1 MIPDG
6 TYTYYKEQR
15 FIGAGAIPIRATF
28 KRGSLTHLTNWG
40 DLVPMHWYPSYE
52 AGVIAA
58 IRREL
63 ALQHTYGGQR
73 VSYAPIDDLGLGG
86 AA

>member
-15 FIGAGAIPIRATF
+15 FIGAEAIPIRATF
-28 KRGSLTHLTNWG
+28 KRGSLTHLTYWG
-40 DLVPMHWYPSYE
+40 DLVPMSWYAGYE
-52 AGVIAA
+52 PGIVAEIH
-58 IRREL
+58 REL
-63 ALQHTYGGQR
+63 RLQYKYGAER